1 LDCCQAKGEKEKEGW
16 MNISERL
23 ERLPLMRLHWNIL
36 LLTGIGWMFDSMD
49 VGLVSFVMPAI
60 QKEWSL
66 TPSQLGILGSIG
78 MVGMGIGAAAA
89 GMLADKW
96 GRRAIIVFTL
106 VLYGVATG
114 LAGVSTGLLMLLIF
128 RFIVGIGLGGELP
141 TASTLVAEFSPAKM
155 RGKMVVLLESFWA
168 WGWILAALIS
178 YLVIPVYGWRV
189 AFFLGAVPALYAAYL
204 RKAIPE
210 SPRYLELVGRGQ
222 EADKILVQM
231 ERAVG
236 IEPPQAAESGS
247 RPAKGRSLGLAYLLS
262 GMFLRRT
269 LCLWILWVGIN
280 FGYYGFV
287 IWIPTLMVG
296 KGFVLIKSFEYS
308 LIMSLAQ
315 LPGYF
320 TAAYLIEV
328 IGRKPVLV
336 IYLLGT
342 ALAAHFFG
350 QSASV
355 GQILSWGCLLYFF
368 SLGAWGA
375 VYAYTPE
382 MYPTQARGTGSG
394 WAAGIGRIGAIAA
407 PYTVGVIYQ
416 SYGRVTGYATVFTLL
431 TGVFVIVALSVL
443 VLGVET
449 KGKTL
454 DELTKTPTVSL

>member
-1 LDCCQAKGEKEKEGW
+1 

-23 ERLPLMRLHWNIL
+23 ERLPLMGLHWKIL
-36 LLTGIGWMFDSMD
+36 LLTGIGWMFDAMD

-66 TPSQLGILGSIG
+66 TLSQLGIVGSIG

-114 LAGVSTGLLMLLIF
+114 LAGLSTGLVMLLVL
-128 RFIVGIGLGGELP
+128 RFFVGIGLGGELP

-168 WGWILAALIS
+168 WGWILAALVS

-210 SPRYLELVGRGQ
+210 SPRYLELAGRER
-222 EADKILVQM
+222 EAEEILNYM
-231 ERAVG
+231 ERAAG
-236 IEPPQAAESGS
+236 IEPPKETVATPSAAKIG
-247 RPAKGRSLGLAYLLS
+247 GMTLAQLFS

-287 IWIPTLMVG
+287 IWVPTLMVG

-320 TAAYLIEV
+320 SAAYLIEI

-336 IYLLGT
+336 VYLLGT

-355 GQILSWGCLLYFF
+355 AQILVWGCFLYFF

-382 MYPTQARGTGSG
+382 MYPTRARGSGAG
-394 WAAGIGRIGAIAA
+394 WAAAIGRVGAIAA
-407 PYTVGVIYQ
+407 PYVVGVIYQ
-416 SYGRVTGYATVFTLL
+416 SYGQVTGYPIVFGIL
-431 TGVFVIVALSVL
+431 TGVFVVVAISVL
-443 VLGVET
+443 ILGVET
-449 KGKTL
+449 KGRTL
-454 DELTKTPTVSL
+454 DELAEG

>member
-1 LDCCQAKGEKEKEGW
+1 

-23 ERLPLMRLHWNIL
+23 ERLPLIRLHWNIL
-36 LLTGIGWMFDSMD
+36 LLTGIGWMFDAMD

-78 MVGMGIGAAAA
+78 MVGMAIGAAAA

-96 GRRAIIVFTL
+96 GRRAIIVLTL

-114 LAGVSTGLLMLLIF
+114 LAGLSTGLVMLLIF
-128 RFIVGIGLGGELP
+128 RFLVGIGLGGELP

-155 RGKMVVLLESFWA
+155 RGRMVVLLESFWA
-168 WGWILAALIS
+168 WGWILAGLIS

-189 AFFLGAVPALYAAYL
+189 AFFLGAIPALYAAYL
-204 RKAIPE
+204 RKALPE
-210 SPRYLELVGRGQ
+210 SPRYLELVGRER
-222 EADKILVQM
+222 EAEEILNQM

-236 IEPPQAAESGS
+236 IEPPKEAGALPSTARIG
-247 RPAKGRSLGLAYLLS
+247 GMTLGQLLS

-269 LCLWILWVGIN
+269 LCLWILWLGIN

-296 KGFVLIKSFEYS
+296 KGFVLIKSLQYS

-320 TAAYLIEV
+320 SAAYLIEV

-350 QSASV
+350 QSDSV
-355 GQILSWGCLLYFF
+355 TQILVGGCFLYFF

-382 MYPTQARGTGSG
+382 MYPTKARGSGAG
-394 WAAGIGRIGAIAA
+394 WAAAIGRVGAIAA
-407 PYTVGVIYQ
+407 PYFVGVIYE
-416 SYGRVTGYATVFTLL
+416 SYGKVTGYATVFGIL
-431 TGVFVIVALSVL
+431 TGVFVVVAISVL
-443 VLGVET
+443 ILGMET

-454 DELTKTPTVSL
+454 HELTEV

>member
-1 LDCCQAKGEKEKEGW
+1 
-16 MNISERL
+16 MTISERL
-23 ERLPLMRLHWNIL
+23 ERLPLMPLHWNIL
-36 LLTGIGWMFDSMD
+36 LLTGIGWMFDAMD

-66 TPSQLGILGSIG
+66 TPSELGIVGSIG
-78 MVGMGIGAAAA
+78 MVGMGIGAAGA
-89 GMLADKW
+89 GILADKW

-114 LAGVSTGLLMLLIF
+114 LAGLSTGLLMLLII
-128 RFIVGIGLGGELP
+128 RFFVGIGLGGELP

-189 AFFLGAVPALYAAYL
+189 AFFLGALPALYAAYL

-210 SPRYLELVGRGQ
+210 SPRYLELVGRER
-222 EADKILVQM
+222 EAEEILSQM

-236 IEPPQAAESGS
+236 IEPPKAAGPGKSAAKSG
-247 RPAKGRSLGLAYLLS
+247 GMSLAQLLS
-262 GMFLRRT
+262 GIFLRRT

-287 IWIPTLMVG
+287 TWIPTLMVG
-296 KGFVLIKSFEYS
+296 KGFVLIKSFQYS

-320 TAAYLIEV
+320 SAAYLIEV

-350 QSASV
+350 QSSSV
-355 GQILSWGCLLYFF
+355 EQILVWGCFLYFF

-382 MYPTQARGTGSG
+382 MYPTKARGSGAG
-394 WAAGIGRIGAIAA
+394 WAAAIGRVGGIAA
-407 PYTVGVIYQ
+407 PYVVGVIYQ
-416 SYGRVTGYATVFTLL
+416 SYGKVTGYATVFAIL
-431 TGVFVIVALSVL
+431 TGVFVVVAVSVL
-443 VLGVET
+443 ILGVET

-454 DELTKTPTVSL
+454 DELTETG

>member
-1 LDCCQAKGEKEKEGW
+1 

-23 ERLPLMRLHWNIL
+23 DRLPLMRLHWKIL
-36 LLTGIGWMFDSMD
+36 LLTGIGWMFDAMD

-66 TPSQLGILGSIG
+66 TPSQLGVLGSIG

-106 VLYGVATG
+106 VLYGAATG
-114 LAGVSTGLLMLLIF
+114 LAGLSTGLVMLLIF
-128 RFIVGIGLGGELP
+128 RFFVGLGLGGELP
-141 TASTLVAEFSPAKM
+141 TASTLVAEFSPSKM

-178 YLVIPVYGWRV
+178 YLVIPVYGWRL
-189 AFFLGAVPALYAAYL
+189 AFFLGALPALYAAYL

-210 SPRYLELVGRGQ
+210 SPRYLELVGRGR
-222 EADKILVQM
+222 EAEKILHQM

-236 IEPPQAAESGS
+236 IEPPQEPEPGSGA
-247 RPAKGRSLGLAYLLS
+247 AKGRGISLAYLLS
-262 GMFLRRT
+262 GIFLRRT
-269 LCLWILWVGIN
+269 LCLWILWMGIN

-287 IWIPTLMVG
+287 TWIPTLMVG
-296 KGFVLIKSFEYS
+296 KGFVLIKSFQYS

-320 TAAYLIEV
+320 SAAYLIEV

-355 GQILSWGCLLYFF
+355 AQILGWGCFLYFF

-382 MYPTQARGTGSG
+382 MYPTQARGSGSG
-394 WAAGIGRIGAIAA
+394 WAAGIGRVGGIAA
-407 PYTVGVIYQ
+407 PYIVGVIYQ
-416 SYGRVTGYATVFTLL
+416 SYGKVTGYATVFSLL
-431 TGVFVIVALSVL
+431 TGVFVVVALSVL
-443 VLGVET
+443 ILGVET

-454 DELTKTPTVSL
+454 DELAETP

>member
-1 LDCCQAKGEKEKEGW
+1 

-23 ERLPLMRLHWNIL
+23 ERLPLTSLHWKIL
-36 LLTGIGWMFDSMD
+36 LLTGIGWMFDAMD

-60 QKEWSL
+60 QRDWNL
-66 TPSQLGILGSIG
+66 TPSQLGIVASIG
-78 MVGMGIGAAAA
+78 MVGMGIGAAVA

-96 GRRAIIVFTL
+96 GRRIIIVSTL
-106 VLYGVATG
+106 VLYGIATG
-114 LAGVSTGLLMLLIF
+114 LSGLSIGLAMLLIF
-128 RFIVGIGLGGELP
+128 RFFVGIGLGGELP
-141 TASTLVAEFSPAKM
+141 TASTLVAELSPVKM

-189 AFFLGAVPALYAAYL
+189 AFFLGAIPALYAAYL
-204 RKAIPE
+204 RRAIPE
-210 SPRYLELVGRGQ
+210 SPRYLELVGRER
-222 EADKILVQM
+222 EAEEILNYM
-231 ERAVG
+231 ERAAG
-236 IEPPQAAESGS
+236 I
-247 RPAKGRSLGLAYLLS
+247 KSLEEAVTTPSTGNTGTMTLTQLLS
-262 GMFLRRT
+262 GLFLRRT

-287 IWIPTLMVG
+287 IWVPTLMVG
-296 KGFVLIKSFEYS
+296 KGYVLIKSFQYS

-320 TAAYLIEV
+320 SAAYLIEV

-350 QSASV
+350 QSTSV
-355 GQILSWGCLLYFF
+355 AQILVCGCFLYFF

-382 MYPTQARGTGSG
+382 MYPTRTRGRGAG
-394 WAAGIGRIGAIAA
+394 WAAAVGRVGAIAA
-407 PYTVGVIYQ
+407 PYLVGVIYQ
-416 SYGRVTGYATVFTLL
+416 SHGKVTGYTTVFGIL
-431 TGVFVIVALSVL
+431 TGVFVVVALSVL
-443 VLGVET
+443 ILGVET

-454 DELTKTPTVSL
+454 DELAKV

>member
-1 LDCCQAKGEKEKEGW
+1 

-23 ERLPLMRLHWNIL
+23 ERLPLTRLHWKIL
-36 LLTGIGWMFDSMD
+36 LLTGVGWMFDAMD

-66 TPSQLGILGSIG
+66 TLSQLGLVGSIG

-114 LAGVSTGLLMLLIF
+114 LAGLSTGLVMLLVLRLF
-128 RFIVGIGLGGELP
+128 VGIGLGGELP

-168 WGWILAALIS
+168 WGWILAALVS

-210 SPRYLELVGRGQ
+210 SPRYLELVGRER
-222 EADKILVQM
+222 EAEEILNYM
-231 ERAVG
+231 ERAAG
-236 IEPPQAAESGS
+236 IEPPKEAVATPSAAKIG
-247 RPAKGRSLGLAYLLS
+247 GMTLAQLFS

-287 IWIPTLMVG
+287 IWVPTLMVG

-320 TAAYLIEV
+320 SAAYLIEI

-336 IYLLGT
+336 VYLLGT

-355 GQILSWGCLLYFF
+355 GQILVWGCFLYFF

-382 MYPTQARGTGSG
+382 MYPTRARGSGAG
-394 WAAGIGRIGAIAA
+394 WAAAVGRVGAIAA
-407 PYTVGVIYQ
+407 PYVVGVIYQ
-416 SYGRVTGYATVFTLL
+416 SHGQVAGYPIVFGIL
-431 TGVFVIVALSVL
+431 TGVFVVVAISVL
-443 VLGVET
+443 ILGVET
-449 KGKTL
+449 KGRTL
-454 DELTKTPTVSL
+454 DELTEG

>member
-1 LDCCQAKGEKEKEGW
+1 
-16 MNISERL
+16 MSISARL
-23 ERLPLMRLHWNIL
+23 ERLPFKRLHWRIL
-36 LLTGIGWMFDSMD
+36 LLTGIGWMFDAMD

-66 TPSQLGILGSIG
+66 TPSQLGMVGSIG

-96 GRRAIIVFTL
+96 GRKTIILVTL
-106 VLYGVATG
+106 TLYGVATG
-114 LAGVSTGLLMLLIF
+114 LAGLSTGLVMLLVL
-128 RFIVGIGLGGELP
+128 RFFVGIGLGGELP
-141 TASTLVAEFSPAKM
+141 TASTLVAEFSPAKI
-155 RGKMVVLLESFWA
+155 RGKMVVWLESFWA

-189 AFFLGAVPALYAAYL
+189 AFFLGAAPALYAAYL

-210 SPRYLELVGRGQ
+210 SPRYLELVGRER
-222 EADKILVQM
+222 EAEEILDRM
-231 ERAVG
+231 ERAAG
-236 IEPPQAAESGS
+236 IEPPKETGPVPSS
-247 RPAKGRSLGLAYLLS
+247 AKMGGMTLAQLLS
-262 GMFLRRT
+262 GRFLRRT
-269 LCLWILWVGIN
+269 LCLWVLWVGIN

-287 IWIPTLMVG
+287 IWLPTLMVG

-320 TAAYLIEV
+320 SAAYLIEV
-328 IGRKPVLV
+328 LGRKPVLV

-355 GQILSWGCLLYFF
+355 GQILAWGCFLYFF

-382 MYPTQARGTGSG
+382 MYPTRARGSGAG
-394 WAAGIGRIGAIAA
+394 WAAAVGRIGAIAA
-407 PYTVGVIYQ
+407 PYIVGVIYQ
-416 SYGRVTGYATVFTLL
+416 SYGKEAGYATVFGIL
-431 TGVFVIVALSVL
+431 TGVFVVVAIAVFI
-443 VLGVET
+443 LGVET
-449 KGKTL
+449 KGRTL
-454 DELTKTPTVSL
+454 DELTEG